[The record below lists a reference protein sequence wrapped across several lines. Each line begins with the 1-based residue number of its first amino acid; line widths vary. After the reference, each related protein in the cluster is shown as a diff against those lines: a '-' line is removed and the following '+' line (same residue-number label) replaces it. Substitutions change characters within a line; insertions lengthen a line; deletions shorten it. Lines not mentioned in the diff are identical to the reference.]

1 MQTRTCISSNISVKQ
16 PCSEFL
22 YSGTFLGTSQVDVKH
37 CGLDECVE
45 AVEGFMVVNTE
56 DEVCLEKLIESCQGC
71 LRLAR
76 DGLLV
81 NDDIEPLN
89 VVLLFTNTEKEGLS
103 WFQAP

>member
-1 MQTRTCISSNISVKQ
+1 MKQ

-56 DEVCLEKLIESCQGC
+56 DEVCLKKTNRKLPGM
-71 LRLAR
+71 
-76 DGLLV
+76 
-81 NDDIEPLN
+81 
-89 VVLLFTNTEKEGLS
+89 F
-103 WFQAP
+103 APCKGWPSGQR